1 MAKTWVAVGKA
12 ADVPVGEVRVFD
24 TPDGSSVAVCNADG
38 KFYAVEDVCTHD
50 GGPLGEGFLEGCAI
64 ECPRHGAQFDIRTG
78 EVLRAPAYLPIR
90 VFPVRTEDGAI
101 LVELEPEQN

>member
-1 MAKTWVAVGKA
+1 MARNWVEVGKA
-12 ADVPVGEVRVFD
+12 EDVPVGEVRVFD
-24 TPDGSSVAVCNADG
+24 TPDGGSVAICNADG

-78 EVLRAPAYLPIR
+78 EVLRAPAYLPIKTY
-90 VFPVRTEDGAI
+90 PVRVEDES
-101 LVELEPEQN
+101 LFVEVETD

>member
-1 MAKTWVAVGKA
+1 MPKTWVVVARVEE
-12 ADVPVGEVRVFD
+12 VPPGEVRTFD
-24 TPDGSSVAVCNADG
+24 TPDGGSVAVCNANG

-90 VFPVRTEDGAI
+90 VFPVR
-101 LVELEPEQN
+101 VENGSIWVEADSD